1 MDQGHQV
8 KRFIDGLVPR
18 LPSFL
23 IGSGLLLF
31 AVACVS
37 DLPEETLYAGP
48 ALMLAGLI
56 LRCLHA
62 RHLSG

>member
-1 MDQGHQV
+1 MDEGHYV
-8 KRFIDGLVPR
+8 ERFIDWLVPR
-18 LPSFL
+18 WPSFL

-56 LRCLHA
+56 IRFLHA
-62 RHLSG
+62 RHLSD